1 MNTNSGNYRKSV
13 HVPPES
19 LFTFNQNWCSPSA
32 GITVHLAP
40 EYAHNDVIAT
50 AEASQRPKIISVS
63 VKKIDQQNIQSLHRF
78 RDLCVSRRTSLM
90 NQTRGLLG

>member
-1 MNTNSGNYRKSV
+1 MSTNFGNYRKSV

-40 EYAHNDVIAT
+40 EYAP
-50 AEASQRPKIISVS
+50 RPVGSELNISA
-63 VKKIDQQNIQSLHRF
+63 
-78 RDLCVSRRTSLM
+78 
-90 NQTRGLLG
+90 LLGPKTCVQVAKILTRINQIV